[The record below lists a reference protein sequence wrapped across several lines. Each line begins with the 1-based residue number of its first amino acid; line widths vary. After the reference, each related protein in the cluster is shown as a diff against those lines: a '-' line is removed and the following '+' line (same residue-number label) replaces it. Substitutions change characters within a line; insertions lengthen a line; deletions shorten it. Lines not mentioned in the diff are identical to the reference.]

1 MRKLKALGLRATLFA
16 AFATVLSSC
25 AAPPPVAVSGA
36 CPSLP
41 EYPKDLQAQA
51 ADELE
56 RMPEGSVIAGI
67 FIPDYGRMRDAV
79 RECLKARG
87 Q

>member
-1 MRKLKALGLRATLFA
+1 
-16 AFATVLSSC
+16 
-25 AAPPPVAVSGA
+25 VSGA